1 MRRLFFLVGLVFGLI
16 LVASLALAP
25 RGRAWNG
32 QYRVISLVAN
42 EKDLGHKIPRA
53 DHIDPHL
60 ANGWGLAYL
69 PTSPFWVTDELTG
82 FATIY
87 TADGTIQPLVVTIP
101 LASSDPFPPG
111 CPTGIAANPFGGF
124 MISKAGK
131 SASALFIFATLDGT
145 ISGWNPTWT
154 PPTRS

>member
-32 QYRVISLVAN
+32 HEGQYRVTSLVAN

-53 DHIDPHL
+53 DHIDRHL

-69 PTSPFWVTDELTG
+69 PTSPFWSLT
-82 FATIY
+82 
-87 TADGTIQPLVVTIP
+87 
-101 LASSDPFPPG
+101 
-111 CPTGIAANPFGGF
+111 N
-124 MISKAGK
+124 
-131 SASALFIFATLDGT
+131 
-145 ISGWNPTWT
+145 
-154 PPTRS
+154 